1 MINTFGISAVL
12 SAIPELKSVA
22 PAHYPRLLADA
33 EKTSFSTQWSHWR
46 AVFVGILVCIF
57 YIFPS
62 TTSSGGSFMLQ
73 TFVQLGFAWI
83 ILFLR
88 LLLFAHTQKCG
99 AGGIK
104 QSGVTL
110 PVVIDNEHIQSTGI
124 HHYHVLLAKRS
135 ARKSS
140 KALTAGDKCLRD
152 GYSA

>member
-83 ILFLR
+83 ILFFCDYFYLR
-88 LLLFAHTQKCG
+88 ILRNAVLAELNK
-99 AGGIK
+99 
-104 QSGVTL
+104 
-110 PVVIDNEHIQSTGI
+110 VV
-124 HHYHVLLAKRS
+124 
-135 ARKSS
+135 
-140 KALTAGDKCLRD
+140 
-152 GYSA
+152 